1 MNSLRIP
8 AILLILAATVL
19 LARLHTID
27 EPLERDL
34 MTYAVI
40 GHELLE
46 GRVLYADLWDHK
58 PPAIYLTFALGEVL
72 TGYGQGAVLLVNM
85 VATLTTLLG
94 VYFVGRAVGSSTAGL
109 WAAAFWAVISGDLLL
124 QGNQP
129 NVEVFL
135 NTCLVWVFYC
145 FLRLRSERFEASRI
159 IALGTPAVLAS
170 FYKPVA
176 FAIVAALSI
185 GFILREPA
193 SARGRA
199 ALQIA
204 AVAGM
209 GLASWLLLGG
219 YFLAVGRFTDFL
231 GAVFLYNHYYIGGSV
246 VLNLLRSAHPELL
259 IPIVLKATVP
269 VAVLAVAGCTFSL
282 VRGSTNRG
290 KWFLMI
296 AYLLGTQLAVALP
309 GRSYPHYYQ
318 LWLPPLCIAAGWAC
332 GEFVQ
337 IQRPSLRWLPH
348 LAGASALVLLVGFQL
363 PYYRLDSDDWSR
375 TKYSQLLPLQTYGDI
390 FVSSREVG
398 QEIDALLEPG
408 ERFFHV
414 GYEPGLYFAS
424 RRSPPVGALWAK
436 HLFHGP
442 VAESLSLETERRL
455 KADLPEL
462 VVTTRNAIPEGSASH
477 PVVRLIAAH
486 YEPLAHRPAR
496 GPFLLLARRNSE
508 LQARVS
514 KAEQ

>member
-1 MNSLRIP
+1 MNSLRVP
-8 AILLILAATVL
+8 AILLILAVGIL
-19 LARLHTID
+19 LARLHTVD

-34 MTYAVI
+34 MNYAVI

-58 PPAIYLTFALGEVL
+58 PPAIYVTFALGEVL
-72 TGYGQGAVLLVNM
+72 AGYGQEAILLINM
-85 VATLTTLLG
+85 IAALTTLLG
-94 VYFVGRAVGSSTAGL
+94 VYSVGRAVGSTTAGL

-129 NVEVFL
+129 NVEVFI
-135 NTCLVWVFYC
+135 NACLVWVFYC
-145 FLRLRSERFEASRI
+145 FLGWRAAHFEASRI
-159 IALGTPAVLAS
+159 VALGTLAVLAS

-176 FAIVAALSI
+176 VATVAALSI

-199 ALQIA
+199 ALRIA
-204 AVAGM
+204 AVAGI

-219 YFLAVGRFTDFL
+219 YFLAVGRLGDFL
-231 GAVFLYNHYYIGGSV
+231 GAVFLYNHYYIGGSIA
-246 VLNLLRSAHPELL
+246 LNLFRSVHPELL
-259 IPIVLKATVP
+259 IPIVLKAAVP
-269 VAVLAVAGCTFSL
+269 LAVLAVAGYTFGL
-282 VRGSTNRG
+282 VRGSKSRG
-290 KWFLMI
+290 KWLLMI
-296 AYLLGTQLAVALP
+296 AYLVGTQLSIALP
-309 GRSYPHYYQ
+309 GRFYPHYYQ
-318 LWLPPLCIAAGWAC
+318 LWLPPLCVAAGWAC
-332 GEFVQ
+332 SEFLR

-348 LAGASALVLLVGFQL
+348 LAGASALALLVSFQL
-363 PYYRLDSDDWSR
+363 PYYRLDADDWSR

-398 QEIDALLEPG
+398 REIDALLEPE

-424 RRSPPVGALWAK
+424 RRSPPVGVLWAK

-455 KADLPEL
+455 NADLPEL

-477 PVVRLIAAH
+477 PVVRLIGAH
-486 YEPLAHRPAR
+486 YEPLASRPAR
-496 GPFLLLARRNSE
+496 GPFLLLARRNSD
-508 LQARVS
+508 LQSRVRN
-514 KAEQ
+514 AER